1 MGTKKLVTIFALA
14 AAIAVAGITASGAM
28 TTTKR
33 FKAAVSLSRN
43 DPFHGH
49 VSSTFC
55 HKNRTVKVFHKRV
68 PTGHHLSLK
77 AKTDQVGRWAIDADN
92 AHGRFYARVPRAVK
106 HRADGTKVVCDTDR
120 SATHRY

>member
-1 MGTKKLVTIFALA
+1 MGPKKLVTIFALA
-14 AAIAVAGITASGAM
+14 AAITIAGITASAAM
-28 TTTKR
+28 TTTKH

-43 DPFHGH
+43 EPFHGH

-55 HKNRTVKVFHKRV
+55 HKNRTIKVFHQHVR
-68 PTGHHLSLK
+68 GDHLVGK
-77 AKTDQVGRWAIDADN
+77 AKTDRVGRWDLDAHHV
-92 AHGRFYARVPRAVK
+92 HGKFYARVVRVVK